1 MLNKN
6 RKKYEPENFSRFSI
20 SKPLIRKIKG
30 GTVALCIDL
39 WQYSDDAQDAV
50 INIVNSMP
58 SIEYVLLATYGWGSG
73 TNVRDRRQG
82 IYNIDLR
89 DKIKK
94 PSIELVPYVDEV
106 LHEHYDGMSAK
117 GIELELENFFK
128 WFSFSRIIM
137 MGGAYGLCLHNR
149 AFGLNNLANYM
160 AAKKIETRLYAHP
173 SAITLPDLNEDSLDN
188 STAEER
194 LEEIIKN
201 VGPGDTAL
209 LKKVIRMTTEEKKNT
224 YTADDGFRID
234 SHTKYKIL
242 DRADNWS
249 PSEIDNH
256 PVFLY
261 KTLPEPKKTII

>member
-1 MLNKN
+1 MLEKN
-6 RKKYEPENFSRFSI
+6 RKKYEPVDYSRFTVSQ
-20 SKPLIRKIKG
+20 PLISRVKG
-30 GTVALCIDL
+30 TTAALCIDL
-39 WQYSDDAQDAV
+39 WQYSEDAQDAV

-94 PSIELVPYVDEV
+94 PSIELVPYVGEV

-117 GIELELENFFK
+117 GIELELQNFTT

-149 AFGLNNLANYM
+149 AFGLNNLANYF

-194 LEEIIKN
+194 LEEIKKN
-201 VGPGDTAL
+201 VGTGDIAL
-209 LKKVIRMTTEEKKNT
+209 LKKVIGMSTKEKKNT
-224 YTADDGFRID
+224 YTAEDGFRID
-234 SHTKYKIL
+234 SHIKYRIL
-242 DRADNWS
+242 DRADDWS

-261 KTLPEPKKTII
+261 KTLPEPKKTLI